1 MKDEQVPTPYDS
13 PWWHGGVGESESPL
27 NSVAPVGKD
36 GPRHAAATHPDSSRI
51 TKKLRRV
58 EI

>member
-1 MKDEQVPTPYDS
+1 MTLN
-13 PWWHGGVGESESPL
+13 GGVGESESPL
-27 NSVAPVGKD
+27 NSVAVGKD

-58 EI
+58 EKMKIYKTLKSCKI